1 MRVPRDIEAC
11 VPMRLYGMTRGQLAA
26 FFCSLAIIFT
36 ITLLVGLQG
45 PDVLRGVAV
54 LASQL
59 PEKPVDMRKGP
70 FVLRAPPLSVFSQEL
85 WLSAFIKRAKPEAGL
100 LFNVNVTVEIKVHSE
115 TFNAKKFENT
125 NELVFLTSPIH
136 RSVELNCIKAVCD
149 ELFLVH
155 LIPID
160 YTRYVFTVQFDGLAN
175 SGSQWGDG
183 QQLLHVIDVE
193 FHFQYYNTQFT
204 YLELISRFVCFAFS
218 EVSAVLFLSSLRSF
232 ALRDW
237 TLEQK
242 YTALLLPLLML
253 FNNPFFPLRYFTSSW
268 IVQWLD
274 NVFQATFAVALLLF
288 WICLFHGMRT
298 VRRTVCGFYLPKM
311 AIVVAPWLTFVGFA
325 AWSTQNQ
332 YKDVEF
338 HLSLDVPTMMYTG
351 AMLICFGLI
360 YVVVLL
366 VLIFRAFTELGWLA
380 YNSLR
385 LKILTSL
392 SSLLVLVVCLAI
404 GLRFIFWNVIKIGN
418 STLDQQQKTMRLDS
432 PAVFNYRYRSTAE
445 FSLVYGIVNAY
456 VVVLAI
462 IYSPSRRAVHEHNF
476 KDCPSLSMVNGSDE
490 DIIYESDIETL
501 RLRPAR

>member
-1 MRVPRDIEAC
+1 
-11 VPMRLYGMTRGQLAA
+11 MRLYGMTRSQLAA
-26 FFCSLAIIFT
+26 LFCILAIVVT
-36 ITLLVGLQG
+36 ITLLVGL
-45 PDVLRGVAV
+45 
-54 LASQL
+54 
-59 PEKPVDMRKGP
+59 K
-70 FVLRAPPLSVFSQEL
+70 
-85 WLSAFIKRAKPEAGL
+85 AGL
-100 LFNVNVTVEIKVHSE
+100 LFKVNVTVEIQVHPE
-115 TFNAKKFENT
+115 TFNAKKLENT
-125 NELVFLTSPIH
+125 NELVFLMSPIH
-136 RSVELNCIKAVCD
+136 RSTVLNCIEAVCD

-175 SGSQWGDG
+175 SGSQWEVDH
-183 QQLLHVIDVE
+183 QLLHVIDVE
-193 FHFQYYNTQFT
+193 FHFHYCNPQFT
-204 YLELISRFVCFAFS
+204 YLELISRFVCFTFS
-218 EVSAVLFLSSLRSF
+218 EVSAVLFLSSLRNF

-253 FNNPFFPLRYFTSSW
+253 FNNPFFPMRYFTSSW

-274 NVFQATFAVALLLF
+274 NVFQATFTAALLLF
-288 WICLFHGMRT
+288 WICLFHGMRA

-311 AIVVAPWLTFVGFA
+311 VIVAAPWLTFVWFA

-332 YKDVEF
+332 YKDVKF
-338 HLSLDVPTMMYTG
+338 NLSLDIRTMMYTG

-366 VLIFRAFTELGWLA
+366 ILIFHAFAELGWLA

-385 LKILTSL
+385 LKILVSL
-392 SSLLVLVVCLAI
+392 SSLLVVIVCLAI
-404 GLRFIFWNVIKIGN
+404 GFRFIFWNVIKISN
-418 STLDQQQKTMRLDS
+418 STLDQQRKTVRLDS

-462 IYSPSRRAVHEHNF
+462 IYSPSRRAVH
-476 KDCPSLSMVNGSDE
+476 G
-490 DIIYESDIETL
+490 
-501 RLRPAR
+501 